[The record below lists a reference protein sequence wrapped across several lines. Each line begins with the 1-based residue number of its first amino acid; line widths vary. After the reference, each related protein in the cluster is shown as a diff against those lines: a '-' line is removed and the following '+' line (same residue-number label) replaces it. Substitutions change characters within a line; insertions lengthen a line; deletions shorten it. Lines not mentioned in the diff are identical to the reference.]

1 MTFTLTAEPFQT
13 PMFGASSFE
22 AKPKPAKPPE
32 AWEKLQAD
40 LFAAPDPE
48 ADGKK

>member
-1 MTFTLTAEPFQT
+1 MTFTLTAEPFQQ

-32 AWEKLQAD
+32 AWEKLQSD
-40 LFAAPDPE
+40 LFANNDEQEKESP
-48 ADGKK
+48 